1 MKHTWKRWLSL
12 LLALSLVAAACGA
25 DDVIDD
31 VADTATDV
39 ADAVSGDEEE
49 AMDDEEE
56 AMDDEEEAMD
66 DDEGAMA
73 DIPAEFD
80 LAGVCPSPLTIQT
93 DWFPEAEHGAL
104 YQMVG
109 DGYTIDSDLLTVT
122 GPLWAPG
129 PHETGID
136 IQVRAGGPAI
146 GFAPPR
152 VQMATDDSI
161 HLGYT
166 NTESQATAWADLPLI
181 SVVAPLERNPQM
193 IMWDPATYPDVESI
207 ADLGDAGIT
216 VNIFAGGGFADYFVA
231 QGIWSADQIDP
242 SYDGSPARF
251 VADQSI
257 AQQGFASAE
266 PYNYLNVFEEYGEQV
281 NFQLL
286 HDAGFEVYSQSL
298 GVRPADFDDLSPCLE
313 LLVPIIQQ
321 SVVDF
326 SGDPDRANAVI
337 IDAVETFDSF
347 WVYDEGIAN
356 FAVETMSELG
366 LHGNGPDSTVGNMEA
381 GRIQAIIDQGI
392 EAGLDIPSDLTAEDM
407 FTNEFID
414 ESIGF

>member
-1 MKHTWKRWLSL
+1 
-12 LLALSLVAAACGA
+12 
-25 DDVIDD
+25 
-31 VADTATDV
+31 
-39 ADAVSGDEEE
+39 
-49 AMDDEEE
+49 
-56 AMDDEEEAMD
+56 
-66 DDEGAMA
+66 
-73 DIPAEFD
+73 
-80 LAGVCPSPLTIQT
+80 
-93 DWFPEAEHGAL
+93 
-104 YQMVG
+104 
-109 DGYTIDSDLLTVT
+109 
-122 GPLWAPG
+122 
-129 PHETGID
+129 
-136 IQVRAGGPAI
+136 
-146 GFAPPR
+146 
-152 VQMATDDSI
+152 
-161 HLGYT
+161 
-166 NTESQATAWADLPLI
+166 
-181 SVVAPLERNPQM
+181 
-193 IMWDPATYPDVESI
+193 MWDPATYPDVESI